1 MLPDGKSWNAKN
13 VMPFI
18 SFEEL
23 PKDKN
28 VYLILN
34 NRRFN
39 SFEKDFDTSEW
50 KLLADFEEARVYVR
64 EAVK

>member
-1 MLPDGKSWNAKN
+1 
-13 VMPFI
+13 MPFI

-34 NRRFN
+34 NRRYD

-50 KLLADFEEARVYVR
+50 KLLADFEAARVYVR
-64 EAVK
+64 EANK

>member
-1 MLPDGKSWNAKN
+1 MAKAGMPKN

-23 PKDKN
+23 PRDKN

-39 SFEKDFDTSEW
+39 SFETDFDTSEW
-50 KLLADFEEARVYVR
+50 KLLGEFKAAKVYVR
-64 EAVK
+64 EANK

>member
-23 PKDKN
+23 PEDRR
-28 VYLILN
+28 VFLILN
-34 NRRFN
+34 NRRFD
-39 SFEKDFDTSEW
+39 SFEKDFKVDEW
-50 KLLADFEEARVYVR
+50 KLLGEFKAAKVYVR
-64 EAVK
+64 EAR